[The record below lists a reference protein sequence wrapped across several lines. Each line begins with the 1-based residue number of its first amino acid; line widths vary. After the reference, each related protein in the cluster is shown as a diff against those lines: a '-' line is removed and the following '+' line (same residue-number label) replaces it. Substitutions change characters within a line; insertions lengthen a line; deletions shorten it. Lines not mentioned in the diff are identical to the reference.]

1 MLMELI
7 QGTGMGWALQGGLVG
22 PESAGQE
29 GGRGLLCLLARVFH
43 PCACE
48 RLSSCENKARGCARR
63 PAMEELWSSL
73 CECVLSSPKGR
84 CVLGGERVTS
94 TQPSRD
100 KKQRAAGLRGKEKCN
115 SAACS

>member
-1 MLMELI
+1 MELV
-7 QGTGMGWALQGGLVG
+7 QGTGMGCALQGGLVG

-100 KKQRAAGLRGKEKCN
+100 KKLRAAGLRGKEKCN